1 MAIFFLSI
9 FCRLTN
15 RGKGRREKGKSS
27 SKQRAMVSELQ
38 LSLILEEPHHVLA
51 RCDTL
56 QDKSQAIFLL
66 DFFCER
72 VLLCL
77 AFFLFF
83 SLFVV

>member
-38 LSLILEEPHHVLA
+38 LFLILEEPHHVSG
-51 RCDTL
+51 RCDVL
-56 QDKSQAIFLL
+56 QDKSGYFSVT
-66 DFFCER
+66 
-72 VLLCL
+72 VLL
-77 AFFLFF
+77 
-83 SLFVV
+83 